1 MPGFDAGEAYVVREA
16 GCHEGSRVPF
26 DAGEAY
32 VVREAGEGSR
42 VPGFDAGEAYVAE
55 GSRVPGFDAGEAYV
69 AEVEAGCQDL
79 MQGKHM

>member
-16 GCHEGSRVPF
+16 GCQDLMQGKHI
-26 DAGEAY
+26 A
-32 VVREAGEGSR
+32 
-42 VPGFDAGEAYVAE
+42 VAE

-69 AEVEAGCQDL
+69 VREAGCQDL

>member
-1 MPGFDAGEAYVVREA
+1 MPGLEGKQGKAYVA
-16 GCHEGSRVPF
+16 
-26 DAGEAY
+26 A
-32 VVREAGEGSR
+32 EGSR

-69 AEVEAGCQDL
+69 VREAGCQDL